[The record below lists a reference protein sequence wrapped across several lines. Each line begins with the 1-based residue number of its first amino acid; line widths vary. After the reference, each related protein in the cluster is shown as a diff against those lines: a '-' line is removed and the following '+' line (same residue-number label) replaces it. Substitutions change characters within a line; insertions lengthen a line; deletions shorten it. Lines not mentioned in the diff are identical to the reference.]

1 MLQRWQHVIWGLQAH
16 GAQGAGGAAPLLT
29 AQEDAR
35 LLELR
40 GSHAP
45 VATASGGAVLAWAV
59 DCNRWLQN
67 PEVRILEYFT
77 LTSGAASTMCS
88 GGAVLA
94 WTVDCNCWLQNLDV
108 HALLLN
114 IPV

>member
-1 MLQRWQHVIWGLQAH
+1 M
-16 GAQGAGGAAPLLT
+16 PLLT
-29 AQEDAR
+29 AQEGAR

-59 DCNRWLQN
+59 DCNRWLQS

-114 IPV
+114 ILT